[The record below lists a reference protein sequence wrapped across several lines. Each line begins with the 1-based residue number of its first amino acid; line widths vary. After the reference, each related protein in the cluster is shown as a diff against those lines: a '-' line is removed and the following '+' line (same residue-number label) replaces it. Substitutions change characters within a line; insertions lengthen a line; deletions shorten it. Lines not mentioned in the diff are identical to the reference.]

1 MKRSQSYNTQILQVP
16 ISLAELPSASQEK
29 VTLQRKGDEV
39 LIKQLKTP
47 ATLLD
52 FLFSRW
58 FSSD

>member
-16 ISLAELPSASQEK
+16 ISLAELPSVSQEK